1 MLPVALESL
10 SGCVLVTFW
19 LRFDHVLNPS
29 INKSF
34 YFPWRRAS
42 SSQKTPTHCISSV
55 SRFPLSGWFGSP
67 GCLECLLGQLA
78 CRMAS
83 TFWTSTRSLF
93 FGGSRVWIL
102 VSNGTY
108 VLNSRFEH
116 VLEQKN
122 AFGVRQ
128 RLRFESTF

>member
-34 YFPWRRAS
+34 YFPCPRAS

-55 SRFPLSGWFGSP
+55 GRFCLSGWFGSP
-67 GCLECLLGQLA
+67 GCLECVLGQLA

-83 TFWTSTRSLF
+83 TFWTSNRSLF
-93 FGGSRVWIL
+93 YGGSRVWIL
-102 VSNGTY
+102 VSSGTL
-108 VLNSRFEH
+108 VLNSRFEY
-116 VLEQKN
+116 VLEQN
-122 AFGVRQ
+122 IAFGVRQ
-128 RLRFESTF
+128 WSRFESTF